1 MAEPLE
7 QFRDAMAEAGL
18 ACDAEIIADGR
29 LHRYRGP
36 GDDTGTRDGFYV
48 LHMDGVAAGSFG
60 HWRLHP
66 DAIKWKAEGGADFD
80 PMQRAAMTK
89 QIAAAK
95 ATREKELA
103 EQHAEVAERARSI
116 WAEAKDADPDH
127 PYLVGKAVGTHGL
140 KEDSKGRLVVP
151 VYIDGALT
159 SLQSIDEKGEKKFAR
174 GGKVTGGNYR
184 IGGEPA
190 DLVYIAE
197 GFATGASI
205 YEAIDGAAPVVIAFS
220 AGNLLAVAQALR
232 KKYRKAAIVIAAD
245 NDQAT
250 EGNPGIAWARKAAE
264 AVRGR
269 VAVPILKSD
278 PAAKCD
284 FNDVAR
290 TDGAAAVRA
299 MLETSRGLLGVS
311 AASIEVVPTKWEWWH
326 RFPAGEVIMIDS
338 DPNLGKTTLVTDLA
352 ARKSRGLAWPDG
364 EPCDAGNVI
373 IVSAED
379 SNNTLVGRLTAHDAD
394 LSRIRIVSGNFQR
407 DGATQVLTLPEHAG
421 ELEKIIRADKARL
434 MFIDPLTGIISEKV
448 DSHRDSSVRRVMGV
462 ISHLAQSTGC
472 TIICIRHLTKQ
483 AAIEN
488 ALYRG
493 GGSIAIIAAARAGF
507 ILGFDPNDKA
517 PVAERA
523 RVFAHLKY
531 NLGPQTPSLAFRI
544 RAGEGESFAH
554 VEWIEGGSTLTP
566 NELLLAPA
574 KPRNTD
580 ALNRAVDFLKLEL
593 APGQRRSTELE
604 AAADA
609 AGISTSTFERARKKL
624 KTVSFRVEGVW
635 YTSLRNSNSSKE
647 I

>member
-1 MAEPLE
+1 VADPILE
-7 QFRDAMAEAGL
+7 FRAAMADAEL
-18 ACDAEIIADGR
+18 ACDTDIVADGR
-29 LHRYRGP
+29 LHRFHAP
-36 GDDTGTRDGFYV
+36 GDGAGDKAGFYV
-48 LHMDGVAAGSFG
+48 LHLDGIAAGAFG
-60 HWRLHP
+60 SWRTNP
-66 DAIKWKAEGGADFD
+66 EAIKWRADGGADFD
-80 PMQRAAMTK
+80 PK
-89 QIAAAK
+89 QIAAMAK
-95 ATREKELA
+95 QIRSARAARDKELA
-103 EQHAEVAERARSI
+103 GQHAEAAERARVVWS
-116 WAEAKDADPDH
+116 EAKDADSDH
-127 PYLVGKAVGTHGL
+127 GYLCAKRVGTHGL
-140 KEDSKGRLVVP
+140 KEVNGRLLVP
-151 VYIDGALT
+151 LYIDDALA
-159 SLQSIDEKGEKKFAR
+159 SLQSIDEQGKKKFAA
-174 GGKVTGGNYR
+174 GGKVAGGYYR
-184 IGGEPA
+184 IGGEPS
-190 DLVYIAE
+190 DPIYIAE
-197 GFATGASI
+197 GFATAASI
-205 YEAIDGAAPVVIAFS
+205 YESIDGAAPVVVAFF
-220 AGNLLAVAQALR
+220 AGNLLPVAEALR
-232 KKYRKAAIVIAAD
+232 KKYRKATIVIAAD
-245 NDQAT
+245 NDAKT
-250 EGNPGIAWARKAAE
+250 ADNPGVTFARKAAE

-269 VAVPILKSD
+269 VAIPILKSD

-284 FNDVAR
+284 FNDIAR
-290 TDGAAAVRA
+290 IDGADAVRA
-299 MLETSRGLLGVS
+299 ILERARGLLGVS
-311 AASIEVVPTKWEWWH
+311 AASIVVVPTRWDWWH
-326 RFPAGEVIMIDS
+326 RFPSGEVIMIDS

-379 SNNTLVGRLTAHDAD
+379 SNNTLVGRLKAHDAD

-523 RVFAHLKY
+523 RIFAHLKY

-544 RAGEGESFAH
+544 RAAEGESFAR

-593 APGQRRSTELE
+593 KPGQRRSTELE

>member
-1 MAEPLE
+1 VAEAID
-7 QFRDAMAEAGL
+7 QFRDAMAEAGIP
-18 ACDAEIIADGR
+18 CDGEIIADGK

-36 GDDTGTRDGFYV
+36 GDDAGTKDGFYV
-48 LHMDGVAAGSFG
+48 LHLDAVAAGSFG
-60 HWRLHP
+60 HWRIHP
-66 DAIKWKAEGGADFD
+66 DAIKWHVEGGADFD
-80 PMQRAAMTK
+80 PKQGAAITK

-103 EQHAEVAERARSI
+103 EQHANAAEQARAV
-116 WAEAKDADPDH
+116 WAEAHDADADH
-127 PYLVGKAVGTHGL
+127 PYLVAKRVGTHGL
-140 KEDSKGRLVVP
+140 KEAKGRLLVP
-151 VYIDGALT
+151 VYIDGALA

-174 GGKVTGGNYR
+174 GGKVAGGSYR
-184 IGGEPA
+184 IGGKPG
-190 DLVYIAE
+190 DLIYLVE

-205 YEAIDGAAPVVIAFS
+205 YEAIEGASPVVVAFS

-264 AVRGR
+264 AVRAQ
-269 VAVPILKSD
+269 VAIASLKAD
-278 PAAKCD
+278 PSAKCD

-290 TDGAAAVRA
+290 IDGAEVVRA
-299 MLETSRGLLGVS
+299 ALDEARGLLGVS
-311 AASIEVVPTKWEWWH
+311 AASIVVIPTKWEWWH
-326 RFPAGEVIMIDS
+326 RFPSGEVIMIDS

-364 EPCDAGNVI
+364 ELCEAGNVI

-379 SNNTLVGRLTAHDAD
+379 SSNTLVGRLTAHDAD

-523 RVFAHLKY
+523 RIFAHLKY

-554 VEWIEGGSTLTP
+554 VEWIEGGSPLTP

-574 KPRNTD
+574 KPRNAD
-580 ALNRAVDFLKLEL
+580 ALDRAVDFLKLEL

-609 AGISTSTFERARKKL
+609 AGISKSTFERARKTL
-624 KTVSFRVEGVW
+624 KTVSFRTEGIW
-635 YTSLRNSNSSKE
+635 YTSLKNSNSSKE